1 VRVLGVSAVA
11 DGDERH
17 DASPDI
23 GAAAPE
29 RRVVTA
35 PDTRDDLRDR
45 PAAPTMIASL
55 CTSTRLPV
63 PPTVVCSPRSHDRLP
78 QTLLPAIE
86 SGLALTLLLAPLKSR
101 LYGGAAFNLTPHAPE
116 GAKQI

>member
-1 VRVLGVSAVA
+1 MRVPGVSAVA

-17 DASPDI
+17 DASPDT

-35 PDTRDDLRDR
+35 PDTRDDHSDQ

-55 CTSTRLPV
+55 CTSSRLPDRH
-63 PPTVVCSPRSHDRLP
+63 TVVCSPRSHDRLP
-78 QTLLPAIE
+78 QTIPRASE
-86 SGLALTLLLAPLKSR
+86 SGLALTLLLASLKSR
-101 LYGGAAFNLTPHAPE
+101 LYGGAA
-116 GAKQI
+116 